1 LIVAVVHPGVEA
13 MADVEGL
20 QPRAAVEDGGQPA
33 VAEAVAEELQRP
45 EQAHLS
51 AISTWLLDP

>member
-1 LIVAVVHPGVEA
+1 